1 MALYAA
7 LLLALLVTGC
17 AHPIS
22 LTPNNL
28 DKIAVGSTEKINR
41 KVGLLITDAD
51 RARVVQTAG
60 GGGDK
65 VSYQPYRDL
74 ELGLYTAL
82 SQSFADVSKVTT
94 ASDPK
99 IAAQGISYIV
109 TPLISTTS
117 SSPSP
122 FTWPPT
128 IFMIDLNC
136 TIADTGG
143 RAVREIKV
151 QGEGRAEF
159 DEFKSDF
166 SLSAKRA
173 TEDALSK
180 LVKALTEAAQALR

>member
-7 LLLALLVTGC
+7 LLLAVLVTGC

-28 DKIAVGSTEKINR
+28 DKIAVGGTEKINR
-41 KVGLLITDAD
+41 KVGLLISDAD
-51 RARVVQTAG
+51 RARVVETAG

-82 SQSFADVSKVTT
+82 SQSFTDVSKVTAAT
-94 ASDPK
+94 DPK
-99 IAAQGISYIV
+99 VASQGISYIV

-128 IFMIDLNC
+128 VFMIDLSC

-143 RAVREIKV
+143 RTVREFKV

-159 DEFKSDF
+159 NEFKSDF

-180 LVKALTEAAQALR
+180 LVKALAEATQALR